1 MKNIIIF
8 LIIMF
13 GNLKTVYGQQFFQK
27 IFGDST
33 IAERGQLVYQTPD
46 GTIYFFGSGQEG
58 VGNDSEITLHKF
70 SSNGNLLLKQT
81 FVGVHN
87 EFIISMLYHN
97 GLFYLVGEK
106 HLLGSSDI
114 DGLIMTVD
122 TSGQMLKNYSYG
134 ISSRTES
141 LHGISKTADGG
152 FIVCGF
158 STGTNGS
165 NDFLTIKYDAGFNIE
180 WEQIMGS
187 ALNDVGMKAVELPNG
202 NFFST
207 GDQQQP
213 AGNYNVYCQVF
224 DPNGT
229 FLYDK
234 VIASP
239 HNGGSKSMMLDA
251 EDNILIIGE
260 MNNAA
265 SIEFDVYLVKLDVNT
280 NVIWT
285 KYNTTDPGGD
295 AGFCII
301 EPNVGDYVIAGYGS
315 NPITQNQDALL
326 LSTDTSGNTVNIKYY
341 GGMGN
346 DISYSVVPSVNG
358 GFLVAGAVYVNND
371 NQYFLIYDDIQ
382 LAVGTVAKPN
392 IEPQISIFPNP
403 LTQQVFYFNQSIEK
417 VKIGIY
423 NVNGQLLE
431 QAYFDAPIAEYHL
444 KSHLPTGNYF
454 VSLQFENYYKT
465 IQIMVTE

>member
-1 MKNIIIF
+1 MKYIIL
-8 LIIMF
+8 LILMVV
-13 GNLKTVYGQQFFQK
+13 NLKSSYGQNYFQK

-33 IAERGQLVYQTPD
+33 VPERGQLVYQTPD
-46 GTIYFFGSGQEG
+46 GTIYFFGTAQEG
-58 VGNDSEITLHKF
+58 ISNDSEITLHKF

-81 FVGVHN
+81 YFGVDN
-87 EFIISMLYHN
+87 EFIISMIYHN
-97 GLFYLVGEK
+97 GLFTIVGEK
-106 HLLGSSDI
+106 HIAGSNNI
-114 DGLIMTVD
+114 DGLIVTID
-122 TSGQMLKNYSYG
+122 TSGQMLKTRSYG
-134 ISSRTES
+134 VSAKTES

-152 FIVCGF
+152 YIVCGF
-158 STGTNGS
+158 ATGTSGS
-165 NDFLTIKYDAGFNIE
+165 NDFLTIKYDAGFDIE

-187 ALNDVGMKAVELPNG
+187 TLNDVGMKAVELPNG

-207 GDQQQP
+207 GDQQQA
-213 AGNYNVYCQVF
+213 AGHYNVYCQVF
-224 DPNGT
+224 DSNGT

-239 HNGGSKSMMLDA
+239 HNGGSKNMLLDS
-251 EDNILIIGE
+251 ENNILIIGE

-280 NVIWT
+280 NLIWT

-301 EPNVGDYVIAGYGS
+301 EPNIGDYVIAGYGF
-315 NPITQNQDALL
+315 NPVTQNQDALL

-358 GFLVAGAVYVNND
+358 GFLVAGVVYIGSD

-382 LAVGTVAKPN
+382 LAVGTVAKPKMEDN
-392 IEPQISIFPNP
+392 LSIFPNP
-403 LTQQVFYFNQSIEK
+403 LTQQVFRFNKAIEK

-423 NVNGQLLE
+423 NINGQLVE
-431 QAYFDAPIAEYHL
+431 QAYFEESIEAYHL
-444 KSHLPTGNYF
+444 KNNLPTGNYF
-454 VSLQFENYYKT
+454 VNLQFENYYKT
-465 IQIMVTE
+465 IQIIIQ